1 MTTTNKNTSATPFTF
16 DSLDLPCGKKVSVG
30 DFIHTIFETVLGGNH
45 KQVTGFVT
53 CIVEED
59 GYCDCDGDPL
69 VTDVKIM
76 SLDGATTA
84 IVGDHIVAVDSAG
97 DAPAAVKSIAESVI
111 AAERARADARAALES
126 AECALKDANKEL
138 RSLSDRMRLASGQ
151 LDDGMIIRIAEDEL
165 ADTDV
170 TACYREALEYA
181 IDSIGWRK
189 PSAHAMFYDGKL
201 RIVIEIASKRHDVRR
216 ASFCDLDY
224 GEPCISD
231 EQEALNTAK
240 KLYHLAF
247 YDNVRGKWTNGIP
260 YERVTTNVCIRD
272 KGVIAC
278 TYSITADVTDR
289 TVDGI
294 RKLVRNMISGVMSNV
309 VDATLIS
316 VWDGEYEIGCKC
328 LVDTDKM
335 EIVSLGRYLY
345 GNPDSAS
352 VKELDEQFV
361 VMGDGR
367 RFTVANPGDCG
378 VTDKYG
384 NGVVTIRL

>member
-1 MTTTNKNTSATPFTF
+1 MTTTNKNTAAPQLTF
-16 DSLDLPCGKKVSVG
+16 DNINLPCGKKVSVG
-30 DFIHTIFETVLGGNH
+30 DFIHATFETVLGGNH
-45 KQVTGFVT
+45 KQITGFVT
-53 CIVEED
+53 CIVKEG

-69 VTDVKIM
+69 VTYVKLM
-76 SLDGATTA
+76 SFDGATTT
-84 IVGDHIVAVDSAG
+84 IVSDHIVTVDSAG
-97 DAPAAVKSIAESVI
+97 DAPAAIKGIAESVI
-111 AAERARADARAALES
+111 AAERARADAREALET

-151 LDDGMIIRIAEDEL
+151 LDDGMIVRIAEDEL
-165 ADTDV
+165 ADTNV
-170 TACYREALEYA
+170 TACYREDLEYA

-189 PSAHAMFYDGKL
+189 PSSHAMSYDGKL
-201 RIVIEIASKRHDVRR
+201 CLVIEIASKRHDVCR

-231 EQEALNTAK
+231 EQEALSTAE
-240 KLYHLAF
+240 KLYRLAF

-260 YERVTTNVCIRD
+260 YERVSANVYIRD
-272 KGVIAC
+272 KGIIAC
-278 TYSITADVTDR
+278 TYTITADISDR

-294 RKLVRNMISGVMSNV
+294 RKLVRDMISGVMSDI

-316 VWDGEYEIGCKC
+316 VCDGGDEIGCQC

-345 GNPDSAS
+345 GEPNSAGAN
-352 VKELDEQFV
+352 ELHKQFV

-378 VTDKYG
+378 VEDDYG